1 MLLIHPPVVKPA
13 EPPAGIARLAGA
25 LRSNGVACHLWDA
38 NLEGFLSLMA
48 AAETPGKPAE
58 SDDAWTR
65 RARRHAEA
73 HLSSLRQWPLYR
85 QPALYQRTVRDVNRL
100 LHAASPTAIRISLSD
115 YRDADLSPLRSRDL
129 ARAAAEPERNPFFPF
144 FSDRLTRLVE
154 TRNPGTVGFSLNYLS
169 QALCTFAMIGHLRR
183 RHPEL
188 EIVVG
193 GSLVTSW
200 ATHLGNG
207 SPLRALADDWIAG
220 PGEGPLLARHGI
232 PAGDGADWPPDY
244 DDLTP
249 AAYLSPGTV
258 LPFSASRGCYWRRCS
273 FCPEQA
279 EKAPY
284 RPLTA
289 AQVRTQV
296 ADLRDRTQPALLH
309 FLDNALSPALLGAL
323 ADYPPKVPWYGF
335 TRFTPELARTEF
347 CRALRRSGCVMLQ
360 LGLESGDQG
369 VLDSLDKGIDLAT
382 VSRCLTALRT
392 AGIAAYVYL
401 LFGVPTETPDA
412 ARRTLEFTVRH
423 ADRLGFL
430 NLAIFNLPV
439 QGPEAAPLETAPFYE
454 GDLSLYRR
462 FSHPRDWNR
471 GNVRRFLEREF
482 RRHPA
487 LTPIL
492 QRDPPFFTSNHAP
505 FFVMTPFPSPSP
517 NPFGKEPEP

>member
-273 FCPEQA
+273 
-279 EKAPY
+279 
-284 RPLTA
+284 
-289 AQVRTQV
+289 
-296 ADLRDRTQPALLH
+296 
-309 FLDNALSPALLGAL
+309 
-323 ADYPPKVPWYGF
+323 
-335 TRFTPELARTEF
+335 
-347 CRALRRSGCVMLQ
+347 
-360 LGLESGDQG
+360 
-369 VLDSLDKGIDLAT
+369 
-382 VSRCLTALRT
+382 
-392 AGIAAYVYL
+392 
-401 LFGVPTETPDA
+401 
-412 ARRTLEFTVRH
+412 
-423 ADRLGFL
+423 
-430 NLAIFNLPV
+430 
-439 QGPEAAPLETAPFYE
+439 
-454 GDLSLYRR
+454 
-462 FSHPRDWNR
+462 
-471 GNVRRFLEREF
+471 
-482 RRHPA
+482 
-487 LTPIL
+487 
-492 QRDPPFFTSNHAP
+492 
-505 FFVMTPFPSPSP
+505 
-517 NPFGKEPEP
+517 